1 MKAPRHPAPNNGV
14 QSQPGASSRQTSQ
27 ASNNNSHTP
36 RSNASSDGKSGGRE
50 LPKGFG
56 ESSQD
61 GTSSSNEE
69 VANTM
74 SMTLSK
80 MVQQTNLI
88 RNEVIN
94 VLSDWGKISGRT
106 LQELSTGDVSLLMR
120 QIVKRKRNIEVNQER
135 LKQLS
140 ERLQSFAK
148 TQFKSPLDSN
158 PSALLPW
165 SNTQEGDEKGSH
177 GPATSSP
184 NRIPA
189 GNRRELAAIGTR
201 ARIAAAHL
209 EQYAASQSSPS
220 LAICMAY
227 WKAGLERSPLTS
239 LNAIIEWIETRH
251 SREKMRVRRLASDT
265 RISSAGPDASGSVSV
280 GKKKETNME
289 IEAVSD
295 DVKTRSESRLAAG
308 VLVELPNVCYVA
320 ILFDKPGQGKCV
332 ESIEASGWHEGPE
345 AALQADPSRAMAFK
359 SMSVQ
364 CAASLQQIKQA
375 LRAAKGL
382 AVLSFLVD
390 WLANYSTLFKTK
402 CEWCQRYLG
411 EEMEDSDRMNLL
423 PPTLRTLPYGR
434 AFHPCCRR
442 EASR

>member
-1 MKAPRHPAPNNGV
+1 MACNHSLALLRGKRRKPQTITHTHQDPTRLAMRNLEEGSCPKGLPFILRFEANSNFAIEGSARARRTGPA
-14 QSQPGASSRQTSQ
+14 A
-27 ASNNNSHTP
+27 A
-36 RSNASSDGKSGGRE
+36 RSNGDSSKVSFF
-50 LPKGFG
+50 L
-56 ESSQD
+56 
-61 GTSSSNEE
+61 
-69 VANTM
+69 
-74 SMTLSK
+74 
-80 MVQQTNLI
+80 QTNLI

-251 SREKMRVRRLASDT
+251 SREKMRVRRLASDK

-402 CEWCQRYLG
+402 CEWELIFV
-411 EEMEDSDRMNLL
+411 SKNKVS
-423 PPTLRTLPYGR
+423 TV
-434 AFHPCCRR
+434 
-442 EASR
+442 SR